1 MPSLI
6 TWIVVPLLGGAI
18 GYLTNRLAVKMLF
31 RPIRPM
37 NFLGLRIQG
46 LLGRRQQALAESIGR
61 VVGDHLVEHQ
71 DIVKSLGKVD
81 LEGLLSSAIASSLR
95 PKIEEWRSFPLVG
108 GLLTDER
115 VESIRDAMVAG
126 VLRHEAE
133 IFEALESAIESGLD
147 IREMVT
153 EKVRAFPVEKL
164 EPLVLEVASRE
175 LRMIEWFGGLLG
187 MIIGI
192 GQVLLIW
199 ALA

>member
-1 MPSLI
+1 MARQGSRRLVGI
-6 TWIVVPLLGGAI
+6 SILG
-18 GYLTNRLAVKMLF
+18 T
-31 RPIRPM
+31 P
-37 NFLGLRIQG
+37 
-46 LLGRRQQALAESIGR
+46 AESIGR

-81 LEGLLSSAIASSLR
+81 LEGLLSSAIASALR